1 MAATVEIVEKN
12 GTGGT
17 ATDKTS
23 GTVRFKN
30 ADNATVDVNNPMV
43 IPGSGTDWSYEK
55 WLRLRASV
63 APSVQITNVK
73 AYADGTNNF
82 GAGVNVY
89 AKAVA
94 GTAYATPVEGSGTAG
109 FADLFTYTAGSPLTV
124 GGGTYTGTGEFAD
137 HVVMELS
144 VGTNASQGSLA
155 AETLTFS
162 YDEI

>member
-1 MAATVEIVEKN
+1 MAATVLIVEKN

-30 ADNATVDVNNPMV
+30 ADNAAVDVNNPLV
-43 IPGSGTDWSYEK
+43 IPGSGLDWSYEK
-55 WLRLRASV
+55 WLRLRADV

-89 AKAVA
+89 AKAV
-94 GTAYATPVEGSGTAG
+94 TAYATPVEGSGTAS

-124 GGGTYTGTGEFAD
+124 GGGTYSGTGEFAD
-137 HVVMELS
+137 HVVLEMS
-144 VGTNASQGSLA
+144 VGTNAAQGSLA